1 MYHVTR
7 QPRFGQLEKT
17 ESPGQPISVFSQGT
31 WMISW
36 THFSTS
42 RCYSAIALISCI
54 DISIQEPE
62 IVVVLWIFN
71 LILCVQIFSHGI
83 FHDISWFSLDDVN
96 NQLIRYV
103 LTGDISVA
111 KDEFVFDLMDSKPNR
126 VTDNTFYI
134 SWSHIEFN
142 QVLIN
147 VTETSGIVQVPVNRK
162 GNLKQVWTY
171 LYTCLIKCDWSKW
184 HCKCN

>member
-1 MYHVTR
+1 M
-7 QPRFGQLEKT
+7 
-17 ESPGQPISVFSQGT
+17 
-31 WMISW
+31 
-36 THFSTS
+36 
-42 RCYSAIALISCI
+42 RCNSAIYLEFIRCI
-54 DISIQEPE
+54 DINIQEPQ
-62 IVVVLWIFN
+62 ILVVHVLRIFN
-71 LILCVQIFSHGI
+71 LILCVQLFNNEI
-83 FHDISWFSLDDVN
+83 FHDLSCLSLDDVN

-134 SWSHIEFN
+134 SWSYIEFN

-162 GNLKQVWTY
+162 GNLKQVFGTY
-171 LYTCLIKCDWSKW
+171 LPIQKNW
-184 HCKCN
+184 

>member
-1 MYHVTR
+1 M
-7 QPRFGQLEKT
+7 
-17 ESPGQPISVFSQGT
+17 
-31 WMISW
+31 
-36 THFSTS
+36 
-42 RCYSAIALISCI
+42 RCNSAIYLEFIRCI
-54 DISIQEPE
+54 DINIQEPQ
-62 IVVVLWIFN
+62 ILVVLWLFN
-71 LILCVQIFSHGI
+71 LILCVEIFNNGI
-83 FHDISWFSLDDVN
+83 FHDISCLSLDDVN

-134 SWSHIEFN
+134 SWSYIEFN

-162 GNLKQVWTY
+162 GNLKQVSGTY
-171 LYTCLIKCDWSKW
+171 LSIKKEPVINNFAIEINCLF
-184 HCKCN
+184 

>member
-1 MYHVTR
+1 M
-7 QPRFGQLEKT
+7 
-17 ESPGQPISVFSQGT
+17 
-31 WMISW
+31 
-36 THFSTS
+36 
-42 RCYSAIALISCI
+42 
-54 DISIQEPE
+54 
-62 IVVVLWIFN
+62 
-71 LILCVQIFSHGI
+71 
-83 FHDISWFSLDDVN
+83 N

-134 SWSHIEFN
+134 SWSYIEFN

-162 GNLKQVWTY
+162 GNLKQVSGTY
-171 LYTCLIKCDWSKW
+171 LPIKKEPVINNFAIEINCLFLKRKIVEVFKKQSMLNLIFVLVCIVYIFCVFISTAWYPVEQS
-184 HCKCN
+184 H

>member
-1 MYHVTR
+1 M
-7 QPRFGQLEKT
+7 
-17 ESPGQPISVFSQGT
+17 
-31 WMISW
+31 
-36 THFSTS
+36 
-42 RCYSAIALISCI
+42 RCNSAIYVEFIRCI
-54 DISIQEPE
+54 DINIQEPQ
-62 IVVVLWIFN
+62 ILVVLRIFN
-71 LILCVQIFSHGI
+71 LILCVQLFNNEI
-83 FHDISWFSLDDVN
+83 FHDLSCLSLDDVN

-134 SWSHIEFN
+134 SWSYIEFN

-162 GNLKQVWTY
+162 GNLKQVSGTY
-171 LYTCLIKCDWSKW
+171 IPIQKELVINNFAIKINCLF
-184 HCKCN
+184 

>member
-1 MYHVTR
+1 M
-7 QPRFGQLEKT
+7 
-17 ESPGQPISVFSQGT
+17 
-31 WMISW
+31 
-36 THFSTS
+36 
-42 RCYSAIALISCI
+42 RCYSAIAFIRCI
-54 DISIQEPE
+54 DIIIEEPHILE
-62 IVVVLWIFN
+62 VLCIFN
-71 LILCVQIFSHGI
+71 LILCVQIFNNGI
-83 FHDISWFSLDDVN
+83 FHDISCLSLDDVN

-134 SWSHIEFN
+134 SWSYIEFN

-162 GNLKQVWTY
+162 GNLKQVSGTY
-171 LYTCLIKCDWSKW
+171 LPIKKNW
-184 HCKCN
+184 

>member
-1 MYHVTR
+1 M
-7 QPRFGQLEKT
+7 
-17 ESPGQPISVFSQGT
+17 
-31 WMISW
+31 
-36 THFSTS
+36 
-42 RCYSAIALISCI
+42 
-54 DISIQEPE
+54 
-62 IVVVLWIFN
+62 
-71 LILCVQIFSHGI
+71 
-83 FHDISWFSLDDVN
+83 N

-134 SWSHIEFN
+134 SWSYIEFN

-162 GNLKQVWTY
+162 GNLKQVSGTY
-171 LYTCLIKCDWSKW
+171 LPIKKEPVINNFAIEINCLFKRERLLRFLRNN
-184 HCKCN
+184 HC